1 MNSRKNILNCVYKS
15 VSVTVKKAIPTPL
28 GRDCLPDTCPTLQY
42 PVTHKGG
49 PAMEVGVQNGV
60 FQVGM
65 QIASANAK
73 SLMQLSPILIAQTK
87 KDYAFGCITA
97 RKKGTANCGVLVTI
111 QHADSAVRKL
121 VLGGELSHNGNY
133 VGGTN
138 WRDSYARNNVR
149 TIGVTSDDLANE
161 HFGKS
166 IFYKDESLWVDDF
179 VKLRKGELWT
189 RAIQN
194 TRPIHCWYKQH
205 PRLGR
210 KLFKHVRAM
219 RRDDDLSAA
228 QSTQFEKEIN
238 QRPEIRLE
246 TRRFLGRRPEF
257 LAVCRVVEINEASLR
272 TWMKGS
278 LDLIDD
284 YQSVIGNFLQ
294 CADQVQRCIFPSTL
308 MKLRNLSELTLEK
321 TDRSIFTDIERCKAS
336 VRVVAT
342 QDVQRPKTG
351 LGLWWTSDPYD
362 SVRHSRA
369 VNCAR

>member
-73 SLMQLSPILIAQTK
+73 SLVQLSPILIAQTK

-138 WRDSYARNNVR
+138 WRDSYA
-149 TIGVTSDDLANE
+149 G
-161 HFGKS
+161 
-166 IFYKDESLWVDDF
+166 
-179 VKLRKGELWT
+179 LR
-189 RAIQN
+189 
-194 TRPIHCWYKQH
+194 
-205 PRLGR
+205 
-210 KLFKHVRAM
+210 
-219 RRDDDLSAA
+219 
-228 QSTQFEKEIN
+228 
-238 QRPEIRLE
+238 
-246 TRRFLGRRPEF
+246 
-257 LAVCRVVEINEASLR
+257 
-272 TWMKGS
+272 
-278 LDLIDD
+278 
-284 YQSVIGNFLQ
+284 
-294 CADQVQRCIFPSTL
+294 
-308 MKLRNLSELTLEK
+308 
-321 TDRSIFTDIERCKAS
+321 
-336 VRVVAT
+336 
-342 QDVQRPKTG
+342 
-351 LGLWWTSDPYD
+351 
-362 SVRHSRA
+362 
-369 VNCAR
+369 

>member
-73 SLMQLSPILIAQTK
+73 SLVQLSPILIAQTK

-238 QRPEIRLE
+238 
-246 TRRFLGRRPEF
+246 
-257 LAVCRVVEINEASLR
+257 EASLR

-278 LDLIDD
+278 LDFIDD

-294 CADQVQRCIFPSTL
+294 RADQVQRCIFSSTL

-321 TDRSIFTDIERCKAS
+321 TDRSIFTDIGRCKAS

-342 QDVQRPKTG
+342 QDVRQLVAK
-351 LGLWWTSDPYD
+351 LW
-362 SVRHSRA
+362 R
-369 VNCAR
+369 N